1 MIKIFTLLALLLTLS
16 NARMIGGV
24 AMTVDNEPITL
35 LEIRNFQQQNKISKE
50 DAVNA
55 LVQKKLEDQA
65 IKEHRIFI
73 NPLAIDEEIALF
85 AKKNGTDLAGLKI
98 GLAKQGVEFS
108 KFKAD
113 LGEKLKRDQL
123 YKKILGKRLKKADES
138 SLKAYYEKNKK
149 LFKMPGDIEVTEY
162 HAKKGE
168 LLQAKIMQPMLNIP
182 EIKTKNNTIKAA
194 QINPK
199 LYALLL
205 KTPTKS
211 FTQIINTGDGFVSF
225 FVKSKSKDTILP
237 YEQVKEN
244 IFARVMKEK
253 EQALLIEFFEKK
265 KSEAI
270 VKVIRKP

>member
-1 MIKIFTLLALLLTLS
+1 MIKIFTLLALMFTLS
-16 NARMIGGV
+16 QARMIGGI

-35 LEIRNFQQQNKISKE
+35 LEIRNFQRMNKTSKE

-65 IKEHRIFI
+65 IKEHKIFI
-73 NPLAIDEEIALF
+73 NPLAVDQEVELF
-85 AKKNGTDLAGLKI
+85 AKKNGTDLAGLKA
-98 GLAKQGVEFS
+98 GLAKQGVAFS
-108 KFKAD
+108 AFKRD
-113 LGEKLKRDQL
+113 LGDKLKRDQL
-123 YKKILGKRLKKADES
+123 YKKILGGRLKKADEA
-138 SLKAYYEKNKK
+138 SLQAYYESHKQM
-149 LFKMPGDIEVTEY
+149 FKMPGDIKVTEY

-194 QINPK
+194 KINPK

-205 KTPTKS
+205 KTPNKS
-211 FTQIINTGDGFVSF
+211 FTQIINTGEGFISF
-225 FVKSKSKDTILP
+225 FVKSKSKATILP
-237 YEQVKEN
+237 YDKVKEN